1 MARRRKGIPI
11 HGWFNIDKPEGM
23 TSTAVV
29 SRIKRLTNA
38 AKAGHGGTLDP
49 MATGVLP
56 VALGEATKTV
66 AFAMDG
72 IKEYLFHLR
81 FGAETTTEDREGAVT
96 EESGV
101 RPDAAAI
108 RAVLPRFQGEIE
120 QVPPRF
126 SAIKVAGE
134 RAYDLAR
141 GGEDFELQPRRV
153 TVHSLTLEGMDGAD
167 TAVLRCRCGKGTYVR
182 SLGRDIARAL
192 GALGHLTALRR
203 TAVGPFTE
211 ATAISL
217 DKLEAFGHS
226 APDSGHLLPV
236 ETALDDIPAL
246 ALTEVEARRLTQGQP
261 IAALPVVS
269 RSPLRDISQGD
280 VVSAMFGE
288 RLVAL
293 AEIRGGEIRPVRV
306 INL

>member
-1 MARRRKGIPI
+1 MARRRKGIPLN
-11 HGWFNIDKPEGM
+11 GWFNIDKPAGL
-23 TSTAVV
+23 TSAAVV
-29 SRIKRLTNA
+29 AKIKRLTNA
-38 AKAGHGGTLDP
+38 AKVGHGGTLDP

-56 VALGEATKTV
+56 IALGEATKTV

-72 IKEYLFHLR
+72 EKEYLFHLR

-96 EESGV
+96 EESAV
-101 RPDAAAI
+101 RPGAAEI
-108 RAVLPRFQGEIE
+108 QAVLPRFTGEID

-126 SAIKVAGE
+126 SAIKVDGA

-141 GGEDFELQPRRV
+141 EGEAFELKSRRV
-153 TVHSLTLEGMDGAD
+153 TVHSLVLEGMDGAD
-167 TAVLRCRCGKGTYVR
+167 TAVLRCRAGKGTYVR
-182 SLGRDIARAL
+182 SLGRDIARTL

-211 ATAISL
+211 ADSISL

-236 ETALDDIPAL
+236 ATALADIPAL
-246 ALTEVEARRLTQGQP
+246 ALTEAEARRLTQGQA
-261 IAALPVVS
+261 IAALPVAS